1 MYVYRIDGLISER
14 VLGELKSVVGADR
27 IIYDSY
33 EVLTYECDAQT
44 FFRKAPDV
52 VVFPLS
58 TEEVVRIVDVCR
70 RYGVPFLARGSG
82 TALCGSAV
90 AAIGGVMIV
99 FSRMRRVLEVDLEN
113 QRVVV
118 EPCITANELSAL
130 LSKYGFF
137 YAPDP
142 ASYMVSSIGGN
153 IAHNAGGNH
162 CIKYGV
168 TTNHVLGLEVV
179 LPTGE
184 VLKLGGKALDTPGY
198 DLVGLM
204 VGSEGTLG
212 IVTKATLRIL
222 RRPPGSAAI
231 LAVFD
236 SILDASNTVSEV
248 IARGLTPAAIEFM
261 DQLAIIAVESGVKA
275 CGLPKDAAA
284 ILLFEVEGYEDELD
298 AQGEVIME
306 ICRKNHSR
314 SVAMAKD
321 PAGITRLMAGRK
333 AAFGSM
339 GNLAPAF
346 VVDDGTIP
354 RSKLPEMMQM
364 IKEKSRESGLMIANV
379 FHAGEGNLHPLI
391 LYNPKN
397 KEEAEKALRVG
408 LEILKLC
415 LEIGGTITGEHGVG
429 LEKKELMPIQYSEEE
444 LRLMAAIKI
453 IFDPAGLC
461 NPGKILPERL
471 ITRSGHA

>member
-1 MYVYRIDGLISER
+1 MISEN
-14 VLGELKSVVGADR
+14 VLEELKNIVSDAR
-27 IIYDSY
+27 IIYDKY

-44 FFRKAPDV
+44 FFKNPPDA

-58 TEEVVRIVDVCR
+58 VEEVSKIIEVCK
-70 RYGVPFLARGSG
+70 RYKVPFLARGSG

-90 AAIGGVMIV
+90 AIKGGVMIG
-99 FSRMRRVLEVDLEN
+99 FSRMNRIVEIDLDD

-118 EPCITANELSAL
+118 EPYVTANELTIL
-130 LSKYGFF
+130 LSKDGFF

-142 ASYMVSSIGGN
+142 ASYIVSSIGGN

-168 TTNHVLGLEVV
+168 TTNHVLGLEIV

-184 VLKLGGKALDTPGY
+184 ILEIGGKALDPPGY
-198 DLVGLM
+198 DLVGLV

-248 IARGLTPAAIEFM
+248 IAKGLLPAAIEFM

-284 ILLFEVEGYEDELD
+284 ILLFEVEGYEEELE
-298 AQGEVIME
+298 AQGREIIE
-306 ICRKNHSR
+306 ICKKNHSR
-314 SVAMAKD
+314 SVEMAKD
-321 PAGITRLMAGRK
+321 PAGIAKLMAGRK

-339 GNLAPAF
+339 GNLAPSF

-354 RSKLPEMMQM
+354 RSKLPEIMLK
-364 IKEKSRESGLMIANV
+364 IKKKSEESGLMIANV

-391 LYNPKN
+391 LYNPRDEK
-397 KEEAEKALRVG
+397 EAEKALRVG
-408 LEILKLC
+408 IEILKMC

-429 LEKKELMPIQYSEEE
+429 LEKKELMPAQFSGEE
-444 LRLMAAIKI
+444 LKIIAAIKK
-453 IFDPAGLC
+453 IFDPDGLC
-461 NPGKILPERL
+461 NPGKIIPEKFL
-471 ITRSGHA
+471 MDGE

>member
-1 MYVYRIDGLISER
+1 MIDET
-14 VLGELKSVVGADR
+14 VLDELKNVVEANR
-27 IIYDSY
+27 IIYDKY

-44 FFRKAPDV
+44 FFKNAPDV
-52 VVFPLS
+52 VVFPI
-58 TEEVVRIVDVCR
+58 TVEEVSKIVDLCNKHNI
-70 RYGVPFLARGSG
+70 PFLARGSG

-90 AAIGGVMIV
+90 AIKGGVMIA
-99 FSRMRRVLEVDLEN
+99 FSRMRKIIEIDIDN

-118 EPCITANELSAL
+118 EPYVTANELTTL
-130 LSKYGFF
+130 LSKDGFF

-142 ASYMVSSIGGN
+142 ASYVVSSIGGN

-179 LPTGE
+179 LPSGE
-184 VLKLGGKALDTPGY
+184 VLEIGGKALDTPGY

-212 IVTKATLRIL
+212 IITKATLRIL
-222 RRPPGSAAI
+222 RRPPGTAAI
-231 LAVFD
+231 LAVFN
-236 SILDASNTVSEV
+236 SVLDASNTVSEV
-248 IARGLTPAAIEFM
+248 IAKGLTPAAIEFM

-284 ILLFEVEGYEDELD
+284 ILLFEVEGYEDELE
-298 AQGEVIME
+298 AQGREIIE
-306 ICRKNHSR
+306 ICQKNHAR
-314 SVAMAKD
+314 SVEMAKD
-321 PAGITRLMAGRK
+321 PIGIAKLMAGRK

-354 RSKLPEMMQM
+354 RSKLPEMMLK
-364 IKEKSRESGLMIANV
+364 IKKISEESGLMIANV

-391 LYNPKN
+391 LYNPRG
-397 KEEAEKALRVG
+397 EGEAEKALEVG
-408 LEILKLC
+408 LEILKMC
-415 LEIGGTITGEHGVG
+415 LDVGGTITGEHGVG
-429 LEKKELMPIQYSEEE
+429 VEKKELMPIQFSGEE
-444 LRLMAAIKI
+444 LRIMAAIKK
-453 IFDPAGLC
+453 IFDPLGLC
-461 NPGKILPERL
+461 NPGKIIPEKFFVQ
-471 ITRSGHA
+471 